1 MNQTL
6 SREIPLVPA
15 QSALLFIDVQ
25 NFSAHRQGGEFARMS
40 ESQIDARYG
49 YYFAQLER
57 VALPNMRRL
66 QAACRAAGIE
76 VMYTVIESLTRDGRD
91 RSLDYKITG
100 FHVPKGSWDA
110 QVLKAIAPTGDEI
123 VLPKT
128 SSNVFISTSIDYVL
142 RNLGVRQL
150 VIAGLVTDQCIESA
164 VRDACDLGYL
174 VTLVTDACATY
185 SQERHDNA
193 LHAIKGYCRQR
204 TTDELLAELGGA
216 QVPRASPDVLKAGAP
231 PRAFHAAGGSLAS
244 HGEAQHEWG
253 RPPWPRLPKPFGPR
267 APMAP

>member
-1 MNQTL
+1 MPDVL
-6 SREIPLVPA
+6 SREIALVPA
-15 QSALLFIDVQ
+15 ESALLFIDVQ
-25 NFSAHRQGGEFARMS
+25 NFGAHGQGAEFHGLSAAE
-40 ESQIDARYG
+40 IDERFG
-49 YYFAQLER
+49 FYFAQLER

-66 QAACRAAGIE
+66 QEACRAARIE

-110 QVLKAIAPTGDEI
+110 KVLDAIAPADDEI

-128 SSNVFISTSIDYVL
+128 SSSVFISTNIDYVL

-150 VIAGLVTDQCIESA
+150 VIAGLVTDQCVESA

-185 SQERHDNA
+185 SQERHDGT
-193 LHAIKGYCRQR
+193 LRAIRGYCRQR
-204 TTDELLAELGGA
+204 TTAALLAEL
-216 QVPRASPDVLKAGAP
+216 RE
-231 PRAFHAAGGSLAS
+231 AAGD
-244 HGEAQHEWG
+244 
-253 RPPWPRLPKPFGPR
+253 R
-267 APMAP
+267 AIREP